1 MVLLNHMTSD
11 AELIQEDEWLSL
23 GKAAEMLGV
32 HTMTL
37 RRWSDSGRFPSY
49 RTAGGHRR
57 FALKDILAFIDQRRK
72 VPDSN
77 KASATEAEVDAAWA
91 DTALV
96 QTRELV
102 AQDDQQQWLA
112 AIDSRH
118 LRTEYRQMGHNL
130 MGLLLQYVAAD
141 ETDGTFLDEA
151 ERIGR
156 WYGEIGQQ
164 AGLTL
169 TSILE
174 ATLFF
179 RDILIESTMLV
190 PAKATVEPEA
200 NLRILRRVNQ
210 IINTVQLAITDFYE
224 FGQRTVE
231 NGE

>member
-1 MVLLNHMTSD
+1 MARFIHMTSEAD
-11 AELIQEDEWLSL
+11 LTQEDEWLSL

-57 FALKDILAFIDQRRK
+57 FALKDILAFIEHGREAT
-72 VPDSN
+72 DSD
-77 KASATEAEVDAAWA
+77 KAVATEAEADAAWA

-102 AQDDQQQWLA
+102 GREDQQQWL
-112 AIDSRH
+112 S
-118 LRTEYRQMGHNL
+118 QMGHNL

-141 ETDGTFLDEA
+141 ETNGTFLDEA

-156 WYGEIGQQ
+156 WYGEIGHR
-164 AGLTL
+164 AGLSLTL
-169 TSILE
+169 ILE

-210 IINTVQLAITDFYE
+210 IINTVQLAITDYYE
-224 FGQRTVE
+224 FSQRPVE
-231 NGE
+231 NGEKPRHS